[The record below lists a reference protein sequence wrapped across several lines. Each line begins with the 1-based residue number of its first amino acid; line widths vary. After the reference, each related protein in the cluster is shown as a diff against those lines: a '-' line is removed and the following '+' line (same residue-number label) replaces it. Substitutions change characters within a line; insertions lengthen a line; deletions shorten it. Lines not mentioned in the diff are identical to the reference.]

1 MINAKPPTTNNKQP
15 ITNNQLQLL
24 VIIGFLIIGSLLRLL
39 WAADMEWK
47 SEEQWM
53 FNQAQQIVNGT
64 IPLPISGILSS
75 IGIPNP
81 GMGVWC
87 FAAIAKFADDP
98 VSMARGVQ
106 LLNIAALW
114 LFFAF
119 VLRQIGQEERHT
131 WLWGLAI
138 ASVNPLAIILSRK
151 IWIPDLLAPFCFLIF
166 LGHWFRQKFWGS
178 FLWGIASICSGQ
190 VHMGGFFVVIGIFCW
205 TVWHD
210 GRKKI
215 LRKIAWMGYIFGNA
229 IGSIPLLLWLW
240 EVLPQWQGSRSSIVG
255 LLVPKFYSQWLTT
268 ALGINLSYSLKDFF
282 WQDFLREPLIFGI
295 PTYLMVPAHL
305 FLVGIGI
312 YPFYR
317 WLKRRKKAEWRI
329 EKVELRIENGEGSY
343 EKNFSEP
350 GNESRLFPIP
360 NSQFPLRSMVSKALA
375 QRDGVRQIPHSQ
387 EPKLNLY
394 LKALGFGVGGTFTLL
409 AVNVPPYYMALVF
422 PFTYIW
428 LAQLYRHKTKLLLAI
443 VLVQLLISLTFLIFI
458 HRTGGIP
465 FEGSGYGTS
474 YRFQM
479 LN

>member
-1 MINAKPPTTNNKQP
+1 MINAKPQTTNNKQP

-64 IPLPISGILSS
+64 IPLPISGIQSS

-87 FAAIAKFADDP
+87 FAAIAKFVDDP

-178 FLWGIASICSGQ
+178 FLWGIAGICSGQ

-205 TVWHD
+205 TLWHD
-210 GRKKI
+210 GRKRI
-215 LRKIAWMGYIFGNA
+215 LKKIAWMGYILGTA
-229 IGSIPLLLWLW
+229 LGSIPLLLWLW
-240 EVLPQWQGSRSSIVG
+240 EVLPQWQGSRSSILG

-295 PTYLMVPAHL
+295 PTCLMVPAHL

-312 YPFYR
+312 YPCYR
-317 WLKRRKKAEWRI
+317 WFKSRRRGFLHKFRKSLAFTKPRPDFI
-329 EKVELRIENGEGSY
+329 SNLPAPVLSTYNQLSTFARSLRQRLQSLTNREN
-343 EKNFSEP
+343 
-350 GNESRLFPIP
+350 
-360 NSQFPLRSMVSKALA
+360 A
-375 QRDGVRQIPHSQ
+375 Q
-387 EPKLNLY
+387 LNLY

-422 PFTYIW
+422 PFPYIW
-428 LAQLYRHKTKLLLAI
+428 LAQLYRHKIKLLLAI

-474 YRFQM
+474 YRFQL

>member
-1 MINAKPPTTNNKQP
+1 MINAKQQTTNYKQQT
-15 ITNNQLQLL
+15 TNNQLQLL
-24 VIIGFLIIGSLLRLL
+24 VIISFLIIGSLLRLL

-64 IPLPISGILSS
+64 IPLPISGIQSS

-119 VLRQIGQEERHT
+119 VIRQIAKEEKHT

-178 FLWGIASICSGQ
+178 FLWGIAGICSGQ

-205 TVWHD
+205 TIWHD

-215 LRKIAWMGYIFGNA
+215 LKKTAWIGYILGTA
-229 IGSIPLLLWLW
+229 LGSIPLLLWLW
-240 EVLPQWQGSRSSIVG
+240 EVLPQWQGSRSSILG

-295 PTYLMVPAHL
+295 STYIMVPAHL

-312 YPFYR
+312 YPCYKLFKSRRRDFLHKSRKGVALTKQNPGFLGNLPASMLHPYNQLSTFAKGLSR
-317 WLKRRKKAEWRI
+317 RLKP
-329 EKVELRIENGEGSY
+329 VTNPEN
-343 EKNFSEP
+343 
-350 GNESRLFPIP
+350 
-360 NSQFPLRSMVSKALA
+360 A
-375 QRDGVRQIPHSQ
+375 Q
-387 EPKLNLY
+387 LNLY

-474 YRFQM
+474 YRFQL

>member
-1 MINAKPPTTNNKQP
+1 MSLNKSLAKLDNPQF
-15 ITNNQLQLL
+15 QLVL
-24 VIIGFLIIGSLLRLL
+24 IIGFLIIGSLLRLL
-39 WAADMEWK
+39 WGADMEWK

-53 FNQAQQIVNGT
+53 FSQAEQIVNGT
-64 IPLPISGILSS
+64 IPLPRSGIQSS

-87 FAAIAKFADDP
+87 FAAIAKFADNP
-98 VSMARGVQ
+98 VAMARGVQ
-106 LLNIAALW
+106 LLNITAMW

-119 VLRQIGQEERHT
+119 VLWQIAKNQRDT

-178 FLWGIASICSGQ
+178 FLWGIAGICSGQ

-205 TVWHD
+205 TIWHD

-215 LRKIAWMGYIFGNA
+215 LKKTAWIGYILGTA
-229 IGSIPLLLWLW
+229 LGSIPLLLWLW
-240 EVLPQWQGSRSSIVG
+240 EVLPQWQGSRSSILG

-268 ALGINLSYSLKDFF
+268 ALGINLSYSLKDVF
-282 WQDFLREPLIFGI
+282 WQDFLSEPLILGI
-295 PTYLMVPAHL
+295 PTYLMIPAHL

-312 YPFYR
+312 YPAYR
-317 WLKRRKKAEWRI
+317 WFKSRKSQRLKSPT
-329 EKVELRIENGEGSY
+329 N
-343 EKNFSEP
+343 SE
-350 GNESRLFPIP
+350 
-360 NSQFPLRSMVSKALA
+360 NSQ
-375 QRDGVRQIPHSQ
+375 
-387 EPKLNLY
+387 LNLY

-409 AVNVPPYYMALVF
+409 AVNIPPYYMALVF

-428 LAQLYRHKTKLLLAI
+428 LAQLYRHKVKLLLAI
-443 VLVQLLISLTFLIFI
+443 VLVQLLISLTFLVFI

-479 LN
+479 MHSQ